1 MVGELGYRALAGLV
15 GRAAVC
21 LVTPEWDEPFGLV
34 AAEAA
39 ACGTPVAAFARGG
52 LAEVVSPAIG
62 RTAAAG
68 DVEGLARVLHEAM
81 DMDRAAVRAAAERDL
96 SVTTMIRHYEAIYRR
111 LLGEGDGG
119 GEGCGDGDGGGD
131 HGGDGDVLHDLRES
145 QGAQS

>member
-1 MVGELGYRALAGLV
+1 
-15 GRAAVC
+15 
-21 LVTPEWDEPFGLV
+21 
-34 AAEAA
+34 
-39 ACGTPVAAFARGG
+39 
-52 LAEVVSPAIG
+52 
-62 RTAAAG
+62 
-68 DVEGLARVLHEAM
+68 
-81 DMDRAAVRAAAERDL
+81 MDRAAVRAAAERDL